1 MSDSFFD
8 HGQNDNEFTAKKGGI
23 PNLDGAENDQG
34 RITEDRRMVALMAY
48 IPFLCFVPLLR
59 MRDDK
64 YAKFHARQGLV
75 LFLFELIVF
84 VFSFEKLNAIF
95 WTAITIGCI
104 GAAVAGIM
112 FAVQGK
118 YYKIPV
124 IGDIAER
131 FRL

>member
-1 MSDSFFD
+1 MSNSFFD
-8 HGQNDNEFTAKKGGI
+8 HGQNDNEFTTKKGNI
-23 PNLDGAENDQG
+23 PDLDEMENDQG
-34 RITEDRRMVALMAY
+34 RITEDRRLVALMAY

-64 YAKFHARQGLV
+64 YAYFHARQGLV
-75 LFLFELIVF
+75 LFLLELIVF
-84 VFSFEKLNAIF
+84 IFSFEKLSGIF

-112 FAVQGK
+112 FAIQGK
-118 YYKIPV
+118 SYKIPV

-131 FRL
+131 LKL